1 MHPHYQG
8 TDLIIHKLVCGPY
21 DNNAYLLVCPHT
33 NESIIIDAPAGPAK
47 LLEAARGTSVRA
59 VLITHGHS
67 DHIQG
72 LAEVRSA
79 TGAPVGIGA
88 WEPALPAP
96 ARSESEAERSPD
108 SHLDD
113 GREITAGTVT
123 LKAIATPGHTPGST
137 CFLVGDRLFTGDTLF
152 PGGPGRTA
160 TPQNLGRIIDSITD
174 RLFTLP
180 GDVVFHPGHGADGDL
195 NTAIDEYA
203 VFASREHP
211 ENLCGDVLWLES

>member
-1 MHPHYQG
+1 MHPHHQD
-8 TDLIIHKLVCGPY
+8 TDLIIHKLVCGPF

-33 NESIIIDAPAGPAK
+33 NESIIIDAPADPAK
-47 LLEAARGTSVRA
+47 LIEAASHTSVRA

-79 TGAPVGIGA
+79 TGAPIGVGGA
-88 WEPALPAP
+88 DAHALP
-96 ARSESEAERSPD
+96 SPPD
-108 SHLDD
+108 FHLDH
-113 GREITAGTVT
+113 GREIIAGTVT

-137 CFLVGDRLFTGDTLF
+137 CLLVGDRLFTGDTLF

-160 TPQNLGRIIDSITD
+160 TPHALGGIIDSITG

-180 GDVVFHPGHGADGDL
+180 GDVAFYPGHGADGDL
-195 NTAIDEYA
+195 KTAMDEYA
-203 VFASREHP
+203 AFASKEHAAD
-211 ENLCGDVLWLES
+211 LCGDVLWLES